1 MRPDWLDLMD
11 WKMILAGI
19 AVGVIA
25 PAILTFILL
34 LLQLQPNWVLML
46 ILTELAVLAGSLVA
60 AMRSDDRKTR
70 LLNGLAVATICAFFS
85 LATSVS
91 INPETG
97 ANLLGILF
105 LLISY
110 GLMGVLGGLARELV
124 VRS

>member
-1 MRPDWLDLMD
+1 MD